1 MMAPEEGALLGPTIP
16 KAPSP
21 KGPQVA
27 ELSEQTAAAGWLM
40 VEHRALERE
49 RKTQSIFM
57 EEEHEPHPNGG
68 KVPSFFTFLL

>member
-16 KAPSP
+16 EAPSP

-40 VEHRALERE
+40 VEHRALERDE
-49 RKTQSIFM
+49 NSIDFY
-57 EEEHEPHPNGG
+57 GRG
-68 KVPSFFTFLL
+68 T